1 MEKINLINKKIIELD
16 HLKKITSGFQK
27 KGKTIGL
34 CHGTF
39 DLIHIGHIKHFL
51 EAKSKCD
58 VLLVTLTP
66 DEFVSKGPGRP
77 LFNES
82 LRAEAIAALECVDFV
97 ALNRW
102 PTAVELISKIKP
114 NVYVKGKDY
123 VDLEDDL
130 SGNILL
136 EKEAVETHGG
146 IIHFTST
153 EKFSSSN
160 IITKKLSDLDDEQ
173 ISFIEQIKVVHDT
186 QYFHNLIN
194 SCMEMTVAVV
204 GELIVDEYIY
214 CESVGKS
221 GKEPMLVN
229 RITGSQKFLGGVGA
243 LGKICTNLVSKI
255 DVITCVGEN
264 EEDVGFIRENY
275 PDNGELFYIRKS
287 NSPTIK
293 KSRYVND
300 YTKSKLIGFY
310 DINDSMLNEED
321 EIKFQQILSSQVEKY
336 DIVIEIDYGH
346 GLISGKSQNLIRNKS
361 KFLAGNSQINSF
373 NSKFHDLSQ
382 YQDLDLLCIN
392 ESELYSHYR
401 VRSFPIEELMLKLKS
416 ELKCKNLITTRG
428 SHGSIGLDRDNHLTR
443 CPTYTKNV
451 VDRVGAGDAYLGS
464 AALALGAGAPLK
476 TAMFFASI
484 LAGQIV
490 GNMGTGNN
498 VKKLDLWQSIEALI
512 K

>member
-1 MEKINLINKKIIELD
+1 MNTNKIIDLD
-16 HLKKITSGFQK
+16 DLETIISEFKKN
-27 KGKTIGL
+27 GKTIGL

-39 DLIHIGHIKHFL
+39 DLMHIGHIKHFS

-66 DEFVSKGPGRP
+66 DKFVSKGPGRP

-102 PTAVELISKIKP
+102 PTAIELISIIRP
-114 NVYVKGKDY
+114 TVYVKGKDY

-130 SGNILL
+130 SGNISL
-136 EKEAVETHGG
+136 EKEVVETHGG
-146 IIHFTST
+146 QIHFTST
-153 EKFSSSN
+153 EKFSSSS
-160 IITKKLSDLDDEQ
+160 IITKKLSNLDDDQ
-173 ISFIEQIKVVHDT
+173 ISFIEQLKVDHNAK
-186 QYFHNLIN
+186 YFYNLIN
-194 SCMEMTVAVV
+194 RCMEMTVGVV

-229 RITGSQKFLGGVGA
+229 RITGSQKFLGGVAA
-243 LGKICTNLVSKI
+243 LGQICTNIISRI
-255 DVITCVGEN
+255 DLLTCVGEN
-264 EEDVGFIRENY
+264 EEEIEFIRENY
-275 PDNGELFYIRKS
+275 PRNGELFYLQKS

-293 KSRYVND
+293 KTRYVND

-310 DINDSMLNEED
+310 DINDSLLNEAD
-321 EIKFQQILSSQVEKY
+321 EKKFQQILSSQVEKY
-336 DIVIEIDYGH
+336 DVVIEIDYGH
-346 GLISGKSQNLIRNKS
+346 GLISENSQKLVRNKS
-361 KFLAGNSQINSF
+361 KFLAVNSQINSF

-382 YQDLDLLCIN
+382 YHDLDLLCIN

-401 VRSFPIEELMLKLKS
+401 VRSIPIEELMLKLKG

-428 SHGSIGLDRDNHLTR
+428 SNGSIGFDEGNQLVR
-443 CPTYTKNV
+443 CPSYTKNV

-464 AALALGAGAPLK
+464 ASIALGAGASLK

-484 LAGQIV
+484 LAGEVV
-490 GNMGTGNN
+490 GSMGTGTTIQKN
-498 VKKLDLWQSIEALI
+498 DLWKSIEALM